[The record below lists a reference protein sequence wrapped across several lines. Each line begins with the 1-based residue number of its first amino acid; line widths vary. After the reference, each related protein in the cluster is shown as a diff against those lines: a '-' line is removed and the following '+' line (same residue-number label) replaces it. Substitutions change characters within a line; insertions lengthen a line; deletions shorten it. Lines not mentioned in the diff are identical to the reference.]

1 MAVIKAAALG
11 GCFSPK
17 QVYLLVSAMNQSDV
31 RVIFIRESFSLF
43 SRLFPLRFRLSSF
56 FLRFIIQPMLE
67 AAKLLLPR
75 QSTQVGTQHVIGII
89 EEWKENGRERIVY
102 NYLLTFL

>member
-1 MAVIKAAALG
+1 
-11 GCFSPK
+11 
-17 QVYLLVSAMNQSDV
+17 
-31 RVIFIRESFSLF
+31 
-43 SRLFPLRFRLSSF
+43 
-56 FLRFIIQPMLE
+56 MLE